1 MSNDNL
7 IEQLLSPRRKAKRQ
21 ITICTVIALLLLIIG
36 VILFQITKVDVK
48 LVTNEGER
56 VVSTHANTVKQ
67 LLVKQKID
75 VSDHDKISPSLDTNI
90 VKGMTIQWNQAK
102 PVKINLNGEM
112 LSIWTTKTVVRDIL
126 QEANI
131 DVSDNDKLSLP
142 LDSEIDKNR
151 EIDVLQAFEVA
162 IIEQGDSRQVQS
174 PVTSVSNFLKEQGI
188 TLGEFDKVNYRLDSK
203 IHANMKVEII
213 RVEKV
218 SKVVEEPLSYSTEK
232 QRGITL
238 LKGESTVLTKGK
250 NGKKKTTYE
259 IVKENGKPVMKY
271 IVSEEVTKEP
281 VTEVVLIGTKVP
293 EPVVAAATE
302 ESMIS
307 DNSNDLDD
315 SSSNYLSESKVETE
329 PTASKQELV
338 VEATAY
344 TPFCTGCSG
353 TTKMGIN
360 VRLNTSIKVIAVDP
374 NVIPLGSRVWVE
386 GYGFAIAGDTG
397 SDIKN
402 NRIDVLVHSN
412 TEAFKWG
419 RKQVRVKIL

>member
-7 IEQLLSPRRKAKRQ
+7 IEQLLSPRRKVKRQ
-21 ITICTVIALLLLIIG
+21 ITIGTVIALLLLVIG
-36 VILFQITKVDVK
+36 IILFHITKVDVK

-56 VVSTHANTVKQ
+56 IISTHANTVER
-67 LLVKQKID
+67 LLGKQKID
-75 VSDHDKISPSLDTNI
+75 VSEHDKVSPSLDTNI
-90 VKGMTIQWNQAK
+90 EKGMTIQWLQAK

-112 LSIWTTKTVVRDIL
+112 LSIWTTKTAVRDIL

-151 EIDVLQAFEVA
+151 EIDILQAFDVA
-162 IIEQGDSRQVQS
+162 IIEQGERRNVRST
-174 PVTSVSNFLKEQGI
+174 VTSVSNLLKEQGV
-188 TLGEFDKVNYRLDSK
+188 TLGELDKVNYRLDSK
-203 IHANMKVEII
+203 IHANMKIEII

-218 SKVVEEPLSYSTEK
+218 TKVVEETLSYSTEK
-232 QRGITL
+232 QRGLSL
-238 LKGESTVLTKGK
+238 LKGERELITKGK
-250 NGKKKTTYE
+250 NGQKKITYE
-259 IVKENGKPVMKY
+259 IVKENGKPVVKY
-271 IVSEEVTKEP
+271 MVSEEVTKEP
-281 VTEVVLIGTKVP
+281 VTEVILIGTKVP
-293 EPVVAAATE
+293 EPVVAAAE
-302 ESMIS
+302 ESIIRA
-307 DNSNDLDD
+307 NSNDLED
-315 SSSNYLSESKVETE
+315 SLSNYSSYIKVEIE
-329 PTASKQELV
+329 PTASKKELV

-360 VRLNTSIKVIAVDP
+360 VRLNTNIKVIAVDP
-374 NVIPLGSRVWVE
+374 TVIPLGSRVWVE
-386 GYGFAIAGDTG
+386 GYGFAIAGDIG

-419 RKQVRVKIL
+419 RKQVRLKIL

>member
-7 IEQLLSPRRKAKRQ
+7 IEQLLSPRRKAKRKLA
-21 ITICTVIALLLLIIG
+21 IGIVSALLLLVIG

-56 VVSTHANTVKQ
+56 IVSTHANTVER
-67 LLVKQKID
+67 LLGKQKID
-75 VSDHDKISPSLDTNI
+75 VSKHDKVSPSLDTKI
-90 VKGMTIQWNQAK
+90 EKGMTIQWQQAK

-112 LSIWTTKTVVRDIL
+112 LSIWTTKTAVRDIL

-151 EIDVLQAFEVA
+151 EIDILQAFDVA
-162 IIEQGDSRQVQS
+162 IIEQGERRNVRST
-174 PVTSVSNFLKEQGI
+174 VTSVSNLLKEQGV
-188 TLGEFDKVNYRLDSK
+188 TLGELDKVNYRLDSK
-203 IHANMKVEII
+203 IHANMKIEII

-218 SKVVEEPLSYSTEK
+218 TKVVEETLSYATEK
-232 QRGITL
+232 QRGLSL
-238 LKGESTVLTKGK
+238 LKGESELITKGK
-250 NGKKKTTYE
+250 NGQKKITYE
-259 IVKENGKPVMKY
+259 IVKENGKPVVKY
-271 IVSEEVTKEP
+271 MVSEEVTKEP
-281 VTEVVLIGTKVP
+281 VTEVILIGTKVP
-293 EPVVAAATE
+293 EPVVAAAE
-302 ESMIS
+302 ESIIRA
-307 DNSNDLDD
+307 NSNDLED
-315 SSSNYLSESKVETE
+315 SLSNYSSDIKVENE
-329 PTASKQELV
+329 PTASKEELI

-360 VRLNTSIKVIAVDP
+360 VRLNTNIKVIAVDP
-374 NVIPLGSRVWVE
+374 TVIPLGSRVWVE
-386 GYGFAIAGDTG
+386 GYGFAIAGDIG

-419 RKQVRVKIL
+419 RKQVRLKIL

>member
-7 IEQLLSPRRKAKRQ
+7 IEQLLSPRRKAKRKLA
-21 ITICTVIALLLLIIG
+21 IGIVSALLLLVIG

-56 VVSTHANTVKQ
+56 IVSTHANTVER
-67 LLVKQKID
+67 LLGKQKID
-75 VSDHDKISPSLDTNI
+75 VSKHDKVSPSLDTKI
-90 VKGMTIQWNQAK
+90 EKGMTIQWQQAK

-112 LSIWTTKTVVRDIL
+112 LSIWTTKTAVRDIL

-151 EIDVLQAFEVA
+151 EIDILQAFDVA
-162 IIEQGDSRQVQS
+162 IIEQGERRNVRST
-174 PVTSVSNFLKEQGI
+174 VTSVSNLLKEQGV
-188 TLGEFDKVNYRLDSK
+188 TLGELDKVNYRLDSK
-203 IHANMKVEII
+203 IHANMKIEII

-218 SKVVEEPLSYSTEK
+218 TKVVEETLSYATEK
-232 QRGITL
+232 QRGLSL
-238 LKGESTVLTKGK
+238 LKGESELITKGK
-250 NGKKKTTYE
+250 NGQKKITYE
-259 IVKENGKPVMKY
+259 IVKENGKPVVKY
-271 IVSEEVTKEP
+271 MVSEEVTKEP
-281 VTEVVLIGTKVP
+281 VTEVILIGTKVP
-293 EPVVAAATE
+293 EPVVAAAE
-302 ESMIS
+302 ESIIRA
-307 DNSNDLDD
+307 NSNDLED
-315 SSSNYLSESKVETE
+315 SLSNYSSDIKVENE
-329 PTASKQELV
+329 PTASKQELI

-360 VRLNTSIKVIAVDP
+360 VRLNTNIKVIAVDP
-374 NVIPLGSRVWVE
+374 TVIPLGSRVWVE
-386 GYGFAIAGDTG
+386 GYGFAIAGDIG

-419 RKQVRVKIL
+419 RKQVRLKIL

>member
-7 IEQLLSPRRKAKRQ
+7 IEQLLSPRRKVKRQ
-21 ITICTVIALLLLIIG
+21 ITIGTVIALLLLVIG
-36 VILFQITKVDVK
+36 IILFHITKVDVK

-56 VVSTHANTVKQ
+56 VVSTHAHTVKQ

-75 VSDHDKISPSLDTNI
+75 VSEHDKVSPSLDTNI
-90 VKGMTIQWNQAK
+90 ENGMTIQWQQAK
-102 PVKINLNGEM
+102 PVKINLNGEI
-112 LSIWTTKTVVRDIL
+112 LSIWTTKTAVRDIL

-151 EIDVLQAFEVA
+151 EIDILQAFDVA
-162 IIEQGDSRQVQS
+162 IIEQGERRNVRST
-174 PVTSVSNFLKEQGI
+174 VTSVSNLLKEQGV
-188 TLGEFDKVNYRLDSK
+188 TLGELDKVNYRLDSK
-203 IHANMKVEII
+203 IHANMKIEII

-218 SKVVEEPLSYSTEK
+218 TKVVEETLSYATEK
-232 QRGITL
+232 QRGLSL
-238 LKGESTVLTKGK
+238 LKGESELITKGK
-250 NGKKKTTYE
+250 NGQKKITYE
-259 IVKENGKPVMKY
+259 IVKENGKPVVKY
-271 IVSEEVTKEP
+271 MVSEEVTKEP
-281 VTEVVLIGTKVP
+281 VTEVILIGTKVP
-293 EPVVAAATE
+293 EPVVAAAE
-302 ESMIS
+302 ESIIRA
-307 DNSNDLDD
+307 NSNDLED
-315 SSSNYLSESKVETE
+315 SLSNYSSDLKVENE
-329 PTASKQELV
+329 PTASKQELI

-360 VRLNTSIKVIAVDP
+360 VRLNTNIKVIAVDP
-374 NVIPLGSRVWVE
+374 TVIPLGSRVWVE
-386 GYGFAIAGDTG
+386 GYGFAIAGDIG

-419 RKQVRVKIL
+419 RKQVRLKIL